1 MLVTAV
7 GTHSQTGIIMSL
19 LVATDEKSDGAKS
32 DEGDDAHKKEDASS
46 KSKKKEQSVLQAKLT
61 RLAIQIGYGGMT
73 IAILTVI
80 VLIIRYCIKEYA
92 ILKNP
97 FTVAIISPLIKIVI
111 TGITVLVVAVPE
123 GLPLAV
129 TISLAYAV
137 KVRMIRFYF
146 LYMTSA
152 DVIYN
157 SLRLYF

>member
-1 MLVTAV
+1 MEGSAKMLVTAV

-19 LVATDEKSDGAKS
+19 LGATDEKSGSNKDLEEGAE
-32 DEGDDAHKKEDASS
+32 DNLKKRNDSN

-97 FTVAIISPLIKIVI
+97 LTIAIISPLIKILI
-111 TGITVLVVAVPE
+111 TRH
-123 GLPLAV
+123 
-129 TISLAYAV
+129 Y
-137 KVRMIRFYF
+137 K
-146 LYMTSA
+146 
-152 DVIYN
+152 
-157 SLRLYF
+157 LRYH